1 MKLGVDIGVQYL
13 DKMDQTMGY
22 DTQNVQAGEKIH
34 TKAFTISR
42 WGSHGGGEERRGNL
56 RGDCLT
62 SLHGGPSAQEERHPC
77 SLSDQSDHHAPTI
90 SLQGC
95 PGGRRIQ
102 GRVS

>member
-42 WGSHGGGEERRGNL
+42 WGSHGGG
-56 RGDCLT
+56 
-62 SLHGGPSAQEERHPC
+62 
-77 SLSDQSDHHAPTI
+77 
-90 SLQGC
+90 
-95 PGGRRIQ
+95 
-102 GRVS
+102 

>member
-42 WGSHGGGEERRGNL
+42 CGSLPGRGVGRL
-56 RGDCLT
+56 
-62 SLHGGPSAQEERHPC
+62 P
-77 SLSDQSDHHAPTI
+77 PT
-90 SLQGC
+90 
-95 PGGRRIQ
+95 R
-102 GRVS
+102 

>member
-42 WGSHGGGEERRGNL
+42 WGTLWGEGAH
-56 RGDCLT
+56 
-62 SLHGGPSAQEERHPC
+62 SGGPSLIAWGSFC
-77 SLSDQSDHHAPTI
+77 SGGKT
-90 SLQGC
+90 SL
-95 PGGRRIQ
+95 
-102 GRVS
+102 